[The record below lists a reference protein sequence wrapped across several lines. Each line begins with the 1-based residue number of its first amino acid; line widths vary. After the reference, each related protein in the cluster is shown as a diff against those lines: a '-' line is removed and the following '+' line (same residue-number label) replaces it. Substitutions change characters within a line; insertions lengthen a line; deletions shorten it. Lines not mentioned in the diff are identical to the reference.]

1 MYICVTHMLVY
12 ICGSVVYF
20 SFIHLDLA
28 SKMFHGNSSIIICF
42 AYFLPFLLSQSFW
55 EMLKLQY

>member
-1 MYICVTHMLVY
+1 MYICMTHMLVY

-55 EMLKLQY
+55 EM